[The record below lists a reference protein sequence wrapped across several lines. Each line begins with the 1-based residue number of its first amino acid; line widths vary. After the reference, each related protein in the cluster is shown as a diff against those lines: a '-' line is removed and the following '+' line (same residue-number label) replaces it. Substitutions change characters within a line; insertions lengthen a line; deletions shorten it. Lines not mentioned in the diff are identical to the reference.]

1 MQTEQFLG
9 IFTGTA
15 GAIVLIIGL
24 LWAVMS
30 FLLPFMV
37 YSIMQSN
44 KQLIS
49 INRRILAELQR
60 GNSASQAKQSEPEI

>member
-1 MQTEQFLG
+1 MQTDQFLG

-60 GNSASQAKQSEPEI
+60 GNSAGQAKQSEPEI

>member
-60 GNSASQAKQSEPEI
+60 GNSARQAQQSEPEI